1 MLLPGITQHNN
12 LKIIGVGAG
21 PAAQAQLKLTRMTR
35 MVTVAA
41 ATMAGGGKGGL
52 PPPTQC

>member
-41 ATMAGGGKGGL
+41 ATMAGGG
-52 PPPTQC
+52 